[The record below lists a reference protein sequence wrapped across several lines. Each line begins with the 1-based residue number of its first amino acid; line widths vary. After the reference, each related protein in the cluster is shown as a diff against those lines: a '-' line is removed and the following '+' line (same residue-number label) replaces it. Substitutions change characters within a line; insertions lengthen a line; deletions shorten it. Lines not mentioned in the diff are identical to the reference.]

1 MTIGQILLFTLFA
14 GLKKMDQKGPQISN
28 FNSMFWGAMV
38 GLCLGDFKTGLII
51 GGTYQLMSL
60 GVAAI
65 GGSSVPDYQIGA
77 IITSAVAISSGAGME
92 AGMAVGLPICML
104 AVQFDVI
111 GNIIHGQFIRE
122 ARKCCHEK
130 KFKQMDAWIWACVV
144 ITALTTMIPTFLGL
158 ALGNVLVEYILNVV
172 PGWFTNG
179 LTLAGKILPLCG
191 LAMLIQCMPV
201 KKYFEYILFGFV
213 MYAYLGVPVLGV
225 AIVAVGFAWM
235 LYKSLAKEPV
245 AVAVADNGMI
255 GGDEDE

>member
-130 KFKQMDAWIWACVV
+130 KFKQMDAWILACCNYCFNYNDSYIFRISVRKCSGRIYFECCSWMV
-144 ITALTTMIPTFLGL
+144 YQWSDSGRKDSSTLWI
-158 ALGNVLVEYILNVV
+158 GNVNSVYASE
-172 PGWFTNG
+172 
-179 LTLAGKILPLCG
+179 KI
-191 LAMLIQCMPV
+191 
-201 KKYFEYILFGFV
+201 F
-213 MYAYLGVPVLGV
+213 
-225 AIVAVGFAWM
+225 
-235 LYKSLAKEPV
+235 
-245 AVAVADNGMI
+245 
-255 GGDEDE
+255 